1 MGEKDLDKPVEE
13 AEAGD
18 ADEGEPPPPEDE
30 EVVLVEQV
38 VGEKAEDVI
47 FVAAPCRRASV
58 NIARYLGGK
67 KGAHWVARFCQ
78 IETRQVFRF
87 FLKA

>member
-38 VGEKAEDVI
+38 VGEKTEEVI
-47 FVAAPCRRASV
+47 FVVTSPRRTNI
-58 NIARYLGGK
+58 NIARYLGGE
-67 KGAHWVARFCQ
+67 KGTHWVAWFCQ
-78 IETRQVFRF
+78 IAFRQVFRF
-87 FLKA
+87 FVKA